1 MSQHLVFD
9 NGSYNIKAGF
19 AGGEVLKIHNA
30 ISKTKDGIIRIGNE
44 YQTHTSNYSGI
55 LFKRP
60 FEQGHLTSWETEK
73 PIWDYVFDKLSPKKE
88 LDPSLIH
95 LTLTETPFQLPQLS
109 TYTDQIVFEEYG
121 FGDYYRCVPGSL
133 IPWVIKNEEEE
144 EEAKKEMIENEQKI
158 EKEPEPKKQDEDN
171 RRKSTGSDKETSTD
185 NSESKPENPD
195 DASDTSY
202 EDILTAPPGIS
213 DFMLVIDSGYNATW
227 IIPMIFQTVH
237 WPGVRKLPVGGKLL
251 NGLLREV
258 ISFRHYDV
266 SDEPILVNT
275 IKESACFIT
284 NDYYATLASKQKH
297 ACEFVLPD
305 FKTTTTGFLKTK
317 DTPLTYDQQTLKLAD
332 ERFSVPEAFY
342 HPEIIFD
349 SNSST
354 ASSTIVQNTTLKNLS
369 DLVVEA
375 IYACPVTARPLLLAN
390 ISLVGGTTY
399 LPNFEAR
406 LVMEITKELPLQWFV
421 RIRKGPESMNVDEL
435 SWQGGVNLAG
445 EDVMGNIS
453 ISKKE
458 YFEHGSNW
466 CQKQF
471 GFKNV

>member
-1 MSQHLVFD
+1 MSQHLVLD
-9 NGSYNIKAGF
+9 NGSYSIKAGF
-19 AGGEVLKIHNA
+19 AGGDVVKIQNA
-30 ISKTKDGIIRIGNE
+30 ITKTKDGIIRIGNE
-44 YQTHTSNYSGI
+44 FQTHTNNYSGI

-88 LDPSLIH
+88 LDPSQIH

-109 TYTDQIVFEEYG
+109 TCTDQVVFEEYG
-121 FGDYYRCVPGSL
+121 FGDYYRCVAGSL
-133 IPWVIKNEEEE
+133 IPWVITSEEE
-144 EEAKKEMIENEQKI
+144 
-158 EKEPEPKKQDEDN
+158 PETKTIK
-171 RRKSTGSDKETSTD
+171 
-185 NSESKPENPD
+185 SESTKKDDKIDDKIKTTKNTDVNSANGNSTTEPPSDSEPD
-195 DASDTSY
+195 FIS
-202 EDILTAPPGIS
+202 APPGVS

-227 IIPMIFQTVH
+227 IIPMIFQTIH

-275 IKESACFIT
+275 IKESTCFIA
-284 NDYYATLASKQKH
+284 NDYYSSLANRQKL

-349 SNSST
+349 GNSST
-354 ASSTIVQNTTLKNLS
+354 ASSTIVQNTSLKNLT
-369 DLVVEA
+369 DLVVES
-375 IYACPVTARPLLLAN
+375 IYACPETARPLLLAN
-390 ISLVGGTTY
+390 ISLVGGSTY
-399 LPNFEAR
+399 LQNFESR
-406 LVMEITKELPLQWFV
+406 LVLEITKELPLQWFV
-421 RIRKGPESMNVDEL
+421 RIRKGPENIKRDEL
-435 SWQGGVNLAG
+435 SWQGGVNLTSQ
-445 EDVMGNIS
+445 DVMSSIS